1 MLFRKV
7 VLSPMAIPRPVLSF
21 SRVRTF
27 VVETPRFK
35 AVNYGSP
42 ELHLGLQLHPFCPK
56 KPNPFFFVA
65 KGHLNVRL
73 LPEEDARHMSLAV
86 TTWARTA
93 AVCLL
98 HECKK
103 GMRMNVMHEKGHV
116 SRGR

>member
-1 MLFRKV
+1 MKRVDGSAIFEVLLMSRSVVMLFRKV

-56 KPNPFFFVA
+56 KPNPFFS
-65 KGHLNVRL
+65 L
-73 LPEEDARHMSLAV
+73 LKV
-86 TTWARTA
+86 I
-93 AVCLL
+93 
-98 HECKK
+98 
-103 GMRMNVMHEKGHV
+103 
-116 SRGR
+116 